1 MFIIFGFILLI
12 MLCVSEVAV
21 TNVSLASIEAYLGK
35 GFIYDQL
42 VKVKSQ
48 SEVFLIVCVLLELL
62 VQYFLSISIDHFVN
76 GFNSQVTIYFLIFF
90 FSFLD
95 AVTTIIAKII
105 ALRQGI
111 NVLKV
116 FIWPIAIIYNVLY
129 PIGYCIEKIVH
140 FILSVLSLSN
150 VVKLDFRTEI
160 LRLLDESEEDL
171 EEMEMIEYLLNL
183 RKITVDRIMT
193 PRALFIHC
201 DLYDISGIKKA
212 LLETGKSDIIIWEN
226 TPDNIIG
233 TLNAQD
239 LFNYILENEENA
251 LFEENEKN
259 YNALRQLVI
268 PLTLVPNT
276 TNLYK
281 LLTIFMKKSYKFL
294 FVVDEYGD
302 ILGIVTWADMIDEIT
317 GQDEPIDMVENGCI
331 VSGICSLHS
340 INRIMDWNLPEEYL
354 TVSGLVMYI
363 NKAIPENNAIIYLND
378 DYRFTIIEKQK
389 QKLSKIKIEFTNN
402 IKKDE
407 EE

>member
-1 MFIIFGFILLI
+1 MFIIFGFILLV
-12 MLCVSEVAV
+12 MLCVVEVSV
-21 TNVSLASIEAYLGK
+21 TNVSLVSIENSLGK

-48 SEVFLIVCVLLELL
+48 TEIFIIICVLLEVL
-62 VQYFLSISIDHFVN
+62 VQYFLSISIEHFVN
-76 GFNSQVTIYFLIFF
+76 SFSSTLKIYFFILF

-95 AVTTIIAKII
+95 AIATIIAKIV

-111 NVLKV
+111 NVLQI
-116 FIWPIAIIYNVLY
+116 FAWPIVILYNILY

-140 FILSVLSLSN
+140 FFLTLLSLST
-150 VVKLDFRTEI
+150 VVKLDYRNEV
-160 LRLLDESEEDL
+160 LRLLHESKEDL

-201 DLYDISGIKKA
+201 NLKNICGIRKII
-212 LLETGKSDIIIWEN
+212 LETEKSNIIIWEN

-233 TLNAQD
+233 TLNTQD
-239 LFNYILENEENA
+239 LFNYLLQNTEHDIFEDNEENYEA
-251 LFEENEKN
+251 IRKFI
-259 YNALRQLVI
+259 I
-268 PLTLVPNT
+268 PLSFIPNT

-302 ILGIVTWADMIDEIT
+302 ILGIVTWSDMIDEIT
-317 GQDEPIDMVENGCI
+317 GQDEPIDVVKNGCV

-340 INRIMDWNLPEEYL
+340 INRIMDWNLPEECL
-354 TVSGLVMYI
+354 TVAGLVMYI
-363 NKAIPENNAIIYLND
+363 TKAIPENNTVFQLDEYT
-378 DYRFTIIEKQK
+378 FTILEKQK
-389 QKLSKIKIEFTNN
+389 HKLNKIKIE
-402 IKKDE
+402 IE
-407 EE
+407 IEIEL

>member
-1 MFIIFGFILLI
+1 MFIIFGFILLV
-12 MLCVSEVAV
+12 MLCVVEVSV
-21 TNVSLASIEAYLGK
+21 TNVSLVSIENSLGK

-48 SEVFLIVCVLLELL
+48 TEIFIIICVLLEVL
-62 VQYFLSISIDHFVN
+62 VQYFLSISIEHFVN
-76 GFNSQVTIYFLIFF
+76 SFSSTLKIYFFILF

-95 AVTTIIAKII
+95 AIATIIAKIV

-111 NVLKV
+111 NVLQI
-116 FIWPIAIIYNVLY
+116 FAWPIVILYNILY

-140 FILSVLSLSN
+140 FFLTLLSLST
-150 VVKLDFRTEI
+150 VVKLDYRNEV
-160 LRLLDESEEDL
+160 LRLLHESKEDL

-201 DLYDISGIKKA
+201 NLKNICGIRKII
-212 LLETGKSDIIIWEN
+212 LETEKSNIIIWEN

-233 TLNAQD
+233 TLNTQD
-239 LFNYILENEENA
+239 LFNYLLQNTEHDIFEDNEENYEA
-251 LFEENEKN
+251 IRKFI
-259 YNALRQLVI
+259 I
-268 PLTLVPNT
+268 PLSFIPNT

-302 ILGIVTWADMIDEIT
+302 ILGIVTWSDMIDEIT
-317 GQDEPIDMVENGCI
+317 GQDEPIDVVKNGCV

-340 INRIMDWNLPEEYL
+340 INRIMDWNLPEECL
-354 TVSGLVMYI
+354 TVAGLVMYI
-363 NKAIPENNAIIYLND
+363 TKAIPENNTVFQLDEYT
-378 DYRFTIIEKQK
+378 FTILEKQK
-389 QKLSKIKIEFTNN
+389 HKLNKIKIE
-402 IKKDE
+402 IKIE
-407 EE
+407 IEL